1 MTTIL
6 VLFLLIVISKTIFAD
21 LYPIVLFNDDTNILQ
36 KNISH
41 MANVENTNNHWCEL
55 VTPDFILPTI
65 KICVS
70 RNKSLPNLD
79 DRTIVSE
86 WIDEIITTTNCS
98 YFLSSSMTTSQKHI
112 LTIVELILLFILFL
126 PFLFELC
133 LTMIQYFIY

>member
-1 MTTIL
+1 
-6 VLFLLIVISKTIFAD
+6 
-21 LYPIVLFNDDTNILQ
+21 
-36 KNISH
+36 

-55 VTPDFILPTI
+55 VTPEFILPTI

-98 YFLSSSMTTSQKHI
+98 Y
-112 LTIVELILLFILFL
+112 
-126 PFLFELC
+126 
-133 LTMIQYFIY
+133 